1 MMQITKLDLGY
12 RWVKRIVAI
21 LGVIVT
27 AGAAFATGPMLIHG
41 HPAYTVLLAVTL
53 VISVAVAV
61 RSWSS
66 AALRKPVR
74 RGRRVVQAMLIATS
88 SLVIASV
95 AWLVPSSAEAPA
107 LAAMESDRSVTVVE
121 GATEIVMTPTGVES
135 PVGVFFQPGARVDA
149 RAYSAILRPLVESG
163 HLVVIAKQPLGIAF
177 LSGGA
182 FATARAAHDP
192 VTRWVVGG
200 HSLGGLVAAT
210 DAETFAG
217 AARDPVV
224 GLLFFA
230 SYPASNIAQVN
241 VSVLSISGSNDGLST
256 PAKIAASKSTLPA
269 AARYLVVEGGVH
281 AFFGDYGSQDGDG
294 KPTISHNQA
303 RAEIATGSVAFVNGL
318 GG

>member
-1 MMQITKLDLGY
+1 MQITKRDHGY
-12 RWVKRIVAI
+12 LWVKRIVAI
-21 LGVIVT
+21 VGVIVT

-41 HPAYTVLLAVTL
+41 HPVYIVLLAAVL
-53 VISVAVAV
+53 VISLAVAV
-61 RSWSS
+61 RSWLSP
-66 AALRKPVR
+66 APRNPVR
-74 RGRRVVQAMLIATS
+74 RGRRVVQAVLLVTS
-88 SLVIASV
+88 SLLIAAV
-95 AWLVPSSAEAPA
+95 AWLVPQSAQAPA
-107 LAAMESDRSVTVVE
+107 LAAMTSDRTVTVIE
-121 GATEIVMTPTGVES
+121 DATEIVMTPTGVES

-163 HLVVIAKQPLGIAF
+163 HLVIIAKQPLGIAF
-177 LSGGA
+177 LSTGA
-182 FATARAAHDP
+182 FATARAAHHP

-217 AARDPVV
+217 APRDRVV

-230 SYPASNIAQVN
+230 SYPASNIAQLK

-256 PAKIAASKSTLPA
+256 PAKIVAAKPTLPA
-269 AARYLVVEGGVH
+269 DTRYLVVKGGVH
-281 AFFGDYGSQDGDG
+281 AFFGDYGPQDGDG

-303 RAEIATGSVAFVNGL
+303 RTEIAAGSVAFVNGL